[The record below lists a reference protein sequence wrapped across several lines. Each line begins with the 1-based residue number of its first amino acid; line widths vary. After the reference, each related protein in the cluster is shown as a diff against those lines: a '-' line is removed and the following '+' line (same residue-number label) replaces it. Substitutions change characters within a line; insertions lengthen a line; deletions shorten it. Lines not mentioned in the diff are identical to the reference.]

1 MRVYVFVSA
10 LYAELLAFTVA
21 VHAQGD
27 VPSAK
32 LFIGRSTM
40 WGTAATTPPDS
51 RAQVEPAAPV
61 DQEKIREKLHAE
73 ELDEMA
79 DPDVKDLADRMNVDA
94 ADIEGV
100 KDVTVHWRK
109 AFLESG
115 LFIALMNAKRA
126 ALEPST
132 QAGLKGP
139 FFKDYWRSIKGSLK
153 WKWGDGDDFFINYV
167 RHPAEGATFGFT
179 MRQNDPN
186 STDPAS
192 CGFSKKYFKQTFKTV
207 IFSAIESTLFEIGPV
222 SEASIGNVGYFKESG
237 LVDFFVTP
245 TVGVVFV
252 IGQDLLDNYV
262 VKKLE
267 RKIHNKILSA
277 TIRAVLNPSRSLANA
292 VAFKKPWYRKRDKL
306 KGNVCDHLG
315 LHSEQKIGSTEFGL
329 AES

>member
-1 MRVYVFVSA
+1 MRVYVFASA
-10 LYAELLAFTVA
+10 LYVELLAFTVA

-27 VPSAK
+27 APSAK

-40 WGTAATTPPDS
+40 WGTAATTHPDS

-167 RHPAEGATFGFT
+167 RHPAEGATFGF
-179 MRQNDPN
+179 
-186 STDPAS
+186 
-192 CGFSKKYFKQTFKTV
+192 SKKYFKQTFKTV

-237 LVDFFVTP
+237 LVDFFITP
-245 TVGVVFV
+245 TVGAGFM

-262 VKKLE
+262 VTKLE
-267 RKIHNKILSA
+267 RKIHNKIFSA
-277 TIRAVLNPSRSLANA
+277 TLRVVLNPSRSLANA
-292 VAFKKPWYRKRDKL
+292 VVFKKPWYRKRDKL
-306 KGNVCDHLG
+306 KGNVCDC
-315 LHSEQKIGSTEFGL
+315 LHSEQQSSV
-329 AES
+329 AQ

>member
-32 LFIGRSTM
+32 LFIGRS
-40 WGTAATTPPDS
+40 AL
-51 RAQVEPAAPV
+51 V

-73 ELDEMA
+73 ELDEMI
-79 DPDVKDLADRMNVDA
+79 DPDVKDLADRMNIDA

-100 KDVTVHWRK
+100 TDVTVHWRK

-153 WKWGDGDDFFINYV
+153 WKWRDGDDFFVNYV

-192 CGFSKKYFKQTFKTV
+192 CGFS
-207 IFSAIESTLFEIGPV
+207 
-222 SEASIGNVGYFKESG
+222 N
-237 LVDFFVTP
+237 
-245 TVGVVFV
+245 
-252 IGQDLLDNYV
+252 GQDLLNNYV
-262 VKKLE
+262 VEKLE

>member
-1 MRVYVFVSA
+1 MRVYVFASA
-10 LYAELLAFTVA
+10 LYVELLAFTVA

-40 WGTAATTPPDS
+40 WGTAATTHPDS

-73 ELDEMA
+73 ELDEMI

-100 KDVTVHWRK
+100 TDVTVHWRK

-153 WKWGDGDDFFINYV
+153 WKWRDGDDFFVNYV

-267 RKIHNKILSA
+267 RKIHNKIFSA
-277 TIRAVLNPSRSLANA
+277 TLRVVLNPSRSLANA
-292 VAFKKPWYRKRDKL
+292 VVFKKPWYRKRDKL
-306 KGNVCDHLG
+306 KGNVCDC
-315 LHSEQKIGSTEFGL
+315 LHSEQQSSV
-329 AES
+329 AQ

>member
-32 LFIGRSTM
+32 LFIGRS
-40 WGTAATTPPDS
+40 AL
-51 RAQVEPAAPV
+51 VE
-61 DQEKIREKLHAE
+61 QEKIREKLHAE
-73 ELDEMA
+73 ELDEMI

-100 KDVTVHWRK
+100 TDVTVHWRK

-132 QAGLKGP
+132 QAGIKGP
-139 FFKDYWRSIKGSLK
+139 FFKDYWRSIKGSLR
-153 WKWGDGDDFFINYV
+153 WKWNDGDDFFINYV
-167 RHPAEGATFGFT
+167 RHPAEGATFAFV

-186 STDPAS
+186 SIDPAS
-192 CGFSKKYFKQTFKTV
+192 CGFSKKYFKQSFKAV
-207 IFSAIESTLFEIGPV
+207 IFSAIGSTLFEIGPV

-245 TVGVVFV
+245 TVGVVFM
-252 IGQDLLDNYV
+252 IGQDLVDNYV
-262 VKKLE
+262 IKKLE
-267 RKIHNKILSA
+267 AKIHNRMSSA
-277 TIRAVLNPSRSLANA
+277 TLRMVLNPNRSLGNA

-306 KGNVCDHLG
+306 KGNVCDSPG
-315 LHSEQKIGSTEFGL
+315 LHSDTRSDQTNT
-329 AES
+329 